1 MELSKYRLGE
11 LIEQCDERNTK
22 NDYLADDVRGI
33 STEKSFIATKANL
46 NGVSLTSYKV
56 VKHPLSVS
64 ARWYLIVLIANPSLT
79 IFYSADF

>member
-33 STEKSFIATKANL
+33 STEKSFMELKQ
-46 NGVSLTSYKV
+46 
-56 VKHPLSVS
+56 
-64 ARWYLIVLIANPSLT
+64 
-79 IFYSADF
+79 D

>member
-46 NGVSLTSYKV
+46 NGV
-56 VKHPLSVS
+56 
-64 ARWYLIVLIANPSLT
+64 RGCR
-79 IFYSADF
+79 

>member
-33 STEKSFIATKANL
+33 STEKSFMRISKNCEETHL
-46 NGVSLTSYKV
+46 LLQSESTSCRQMKGI
-56 VKHPLSVS
+56 H
-64 ARWYLIVLIANPSLT
+64 LIFQPIQCVAYRYPRT
-79 IFYSADF
+79 

>member
-46 NGVSLTSYKV
+46 NGVSLTLDCCHLLFYV
-56 VKHPLSVS
+56 L
-64 ARWYLIVLIANPSLT
+64 LIHS
-79 IFYSADF
+79 

>member
-56 VKHPLSVS
+56 VKHAVYGYGCQC
-64 ARWYLIVLIANPSLT
+64 WQQ
-79 IFYSADF
+79 